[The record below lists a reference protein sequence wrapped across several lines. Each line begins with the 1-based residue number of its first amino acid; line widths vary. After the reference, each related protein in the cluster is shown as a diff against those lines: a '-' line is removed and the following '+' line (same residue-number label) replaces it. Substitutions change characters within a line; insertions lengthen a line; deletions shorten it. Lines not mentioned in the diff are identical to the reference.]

1 MDEMKLSNPAKVPE
15 TPKRSTGE
23 WVKKNL
29 FSNVPNTVLTIVF
42 GFLAL
47 YSIKGL
53 LGFILSG
60 ERRWAAVATNMRLL
74 MAQGYP
80 ANQFIRVWFTL
91 GCLMVLTGVSLA
103 IWRSNGVLKTKRIGT
118 WVLNLG
124 VGAAIFALLAPI
136 SANARGGWLIAVS
149 YTHLTLPTILLV

>member
-80 ANQFIRVWFTL
+80 ANQFIR
-91 GCLMVLTGVSLA
+91 CLLYTSPSPRDRT
-103 IWRSNGVLKTKRIGT
+103 RSRM
-118 WVLNLG
+118 
-124 VGAAIFALLAPI
+124 PS
-136 SANARGGWLIAVS
+136 SA
-149 YTHLTLPTILLV
+149 

>member
-1 MDEMKLSNPAKVPE
+1 MGEKELVLKRAKY
-15 TPKRSTGE
+15 SSY
-23 WVKKNL
+23 N
-29 FSNVPNTVLTIVF
+29 VF

-103 IWRSNGVLKTKRIGT
+103 IWRSNGVLKRNG
-118 WVLNLG
+118 
-124 VGAAIFALLAPI
+124 
-136 SANARGGWLIAVS
+136 
-149 YTHLTLPTILLV
+149 

>member
-1 MDEMKLSNPAKVPE
+1 MDEIELTNPAKLPE
-15 TPKRSTGE
+15 TPKRSIAE
-23 WVKKNL
+23 WVKSNL
-29 FSNVPNTVLTIVF
+29 FSNIPNTVLTILF

-91 GCLMVLTGVSLA
+91 GA
-103 IWRSNGVLKTKRIGT
+103 
-118 WVLNLG
+118 
-124 VGAAIFALLAPI
+124 
-136 SANARGGWLIAVS
+136 
-149 YTHLTLPTILLV
+149 

>member
-103 IWRSNGVLKTKRIGT
+103 IWRSNGVLKTKRIGRLST
-118 WVLNLG
+118 NLG
-124 VGAAIFALLAPI
+124 VGAAIFLLAPI
-136 SANARGGWLIAVS
+136 SANARGGWLIATAVLLLLDVS
-149 YTHLTLPTILLV
+149 